1 MGRKLVRLD
10 FDIDRLIDAKVLAW
24 DMIMEEAR
32 EQGMQKQLKEILDIA
47 YSRTEPSKGY
57 K

>member
-10 FDIDRLIDAKVLAW
+10 FDIDRLINAKALAW
-24 DMIMEEAR
+24 DLIMEEAR
-32 EQGMQKQLKEILDIA
+32 EQGMQKQLKEILNIA

>member
-10 FDIDRLIDAKVLAW
+10 FDIDRLLRTKALAW
-24 DMIMEEAR
+24 DLIMEEAR
-32 EQGMQKQLKEILDIA
+32 EQGMQKQLKEILNIA